1 MTNTKFILLLSLI
14 LLTAC
19 GPVPAATSAPATE
32 TLPPTRQATAVPT
45 DTLTTKPSPTITP
58 TKVGLSLWSEWR
70 LKHHGETVWSPDGRS
85 IVFTDDNMNGLD
97 DFTYRYDIDDLRLLW
112 QLDEGVTDFTFSPDG
127 KIIVSGRGRF
137 LEFLDATKGK
147 VVDTPYQDG
156 ASLTPI
162 FLPDGSALLVAQT
175 GGLSIGESFTE
186 IGIWDKDKKELNTA
200 FQNNG
205 LLSSL
210 AVSRDGKLVAA
221 SLGNIL
227 NSEGYKQNQTIL
239 WDWAT
244 KNELCTFQ
252 GSDAAFD
259 PTGDTLAVIGDNS
272 NKKELFNLYDPSTC
286 ELIKTLYETESI
298 GPFSYSPDGYMLA
311 LASGS
316 EDKIKILDTVTGEL
330 LYEQDGQWDTIWQ
343 LAFSSDGQYLMTRE
357 SYGAQEEIHVWK
369 INAPVDH

>member
-1 MTNTKFILLLSLI
+1 M
-14 LLTAC
+14 
-19 GPVPAATSAPATE
+19 
-32 TLPPTRQATAVPT
+32 
-45 DTLTTKPSPTITP
+45 
-58 TKVGLSLWSEWR
+58 
-70 LKHHGETVWSPDGRS
+70 KHHGETAWSPDGRS

-97 DFTYRYDIDDLRLLW
+97 DFTYRYDIDDLRMLW
-112 QLDEGVTDFTFSPDG
+112 QLDEGVTNFIFSPDG

-137 LEFLDATKGK
+137 LEFLDATTGK

-186 IGIWDKDKKELNTA
+186 IGIWDKDKKELNTT
-200 FQNNG
+200 FQHNG

-210 AVSRDGKLVAA
+210 AVSPDGKFLAA

-244 KNELCTFQ
+244 KNKLCTFQ

-259 PTGDTLAVIGDNS
+259 PTGDTVAVIGDNS
-272 NKKELFNLYDPSTC
+272 NEKELFNLFDPSTC
-286 ELIKTLYETESI
+286 ELIKTLYETENI
-298 GPFSYSPDGYMLA
+298 GPFTYSPDGHMLA
-311 LASGS
+311 LASGP
-316 EDKIKILDTVTGEL
+316 EDKIQILDALTGEL
-330 LYEQDGQWDTIWQ
+330 LYEQDGQWETIWQ
-343 LAFSSDGQYLMTRE
+343 LVFSPDGQYLMTRE
-357 SYGAQEEIHVWK
+357 SYGAKEAIHLWK
-369 INAPVDH
+369 VVAP